1 MTYSFIKAVESE
13 PGTTYGRLLN
23 AMRATIRDNGGDSG
37 IPGPIG
43 SFFRRVITFS
53 CAQVLDLLTRSSH
66 LILATQ
72 TCEDTSVTSV
82 GRFCRNLNYVRQKH
96 LTSTRSR
103 LCCS

>member
-1 MTYSFIKAVESE
+1 MTYSFIKAVESD

-53 CAQVLDLLTRSSH
+53 CAQVVHQSRHST
-66 LILATQ
+66 TQ
-72 TCEDTSVTSV
+72 TCKPSIDP
-82 GRFCRNLNYVRQKH
+82 
-96 LTSTRSR
+96 
-103 LCCS
+103 